1 MTHKSKNSLQS
12 LPLSSNHDYKSYAH
26 FSQSPCESND
36 EDEELQPPSGD
47 RQFSVASSSSIP
59 SLKSTSISQP
69 NFQPSN
75 SYVNVAP
82 LPVFHGLPNECPF
95 AHLSRFV
102 KVCRANNASS
112 TDTMVRIFPVTLEN
126 EAALWYDL
134 NIEPYPSL
142 SWDEIKL
149 SFLEAY
155 YRIETVDQLRSEL
168 LMLNQESEESVRS
181 YFLRMQWI
189 LKRWP
194 EHGLSDN
201 MLKGIFI
208 DGLMVDF
215 RDWIIPQKP
224 SSLNEALSLAFSFE
238 RVKIITSGTRQKFAK
253 CCESRERMRES
264 FRKRKEKQMMV
275 SSEGGNESDV
285 AAKEIGREDDY
296 EEEEE
301 DDNGKLQEMFS
312 GKKTEKCQC
321 QCSKHQCWK
330 KKLQRNNSAVT
341 RKSSA

>member
-1 MTHKSKNSLQS
+1 MYFSDMTRKSKNSLHS
-12 LPLSSNHDYKSYAH
+12 LPLSSYHNYISDAH
-26 FSQSPCESND
+26 SSQSPCESND
-36 EDEELQPPSGD
+36 EDDDELQQPID
-47 RQFSVASSSSIP
+47 DHRFSVDSTSLSSLNSA
-59 SLKSTSISQP
+59 SISQP

-82 LPVFHGLPNECPF
+82 LPVFHGQPNECPF

-112 TDTMVRIFPVTLEN
+112 TDTMMRIFPVTLEN

-142 SWDEIKL
+142 SWDEIKI

-155 YRIETVDQLRSEL
+155 HRIEFVDQLRSEL
-168 LMLNQESEESVRS
+168 LMLNQESDESVRS
-181 YFLRMQWI
+181 YFLRLQWI

-201 MLKGIFI
+201 MLKEIFVH
-208 DGLMVDF
+208 GLTEDF

-224 SSLNEALSLAFSFE
+224 SSLNEALRMAFSFE
-238 RVKIITSGTRQKFAK
+238 QVKSIKL
-253 CCESRERMRES
+253 

-275 SSEGGNESDV
+275 SSEKGGESDQ
-285 AAKEIGREDDY
+285 AGKEIADEDVDVKEDDDD
-296 EEEEE
+296 EE
-301 DDNGKLQEMFS
+301 GMFS
-312 GKKTEKCQC
+312 WKKTEKSQRQC

-330 KKLQRNNSAVT
+330 KLERNNSAVT
-341 RKSSA
+341 RTSTA